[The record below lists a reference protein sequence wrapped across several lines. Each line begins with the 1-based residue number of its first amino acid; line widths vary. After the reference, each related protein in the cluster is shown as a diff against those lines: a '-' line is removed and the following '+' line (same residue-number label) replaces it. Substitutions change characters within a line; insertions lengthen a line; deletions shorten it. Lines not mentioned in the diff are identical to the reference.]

1 MLSSAASQ
9 REAWCLLGD
18 RTCNSNKEPNMRTCS
33 MPYIKG
39 ILTVFYL
46 ILGELCLPESSSEID
61 YALKPH
67 APLSLH
73 VDLIKLKV
81 QINQH
86 KGPRSGAQPRTFC
99 CISFH
104 QFIQCHV
111 SLLHITHCSQ
121 TARGNGSR
129 SALAPQHRTSGQHG
143 SRGQQRHRCKKSDR
157 NCLLGLRER
166 TS

>member
-9 REAWCLLGD
+9 KEAQCLLRD
-18 RTCNSNKEPNMRTCS
+18 RTCNISKEPNTRTCT
-33 MPYIKG
+33 MPYIKDF
-39 ILTVFYL
+39 LTVFYF
-46 ILGELCLPESSSEID
+46 IPGEPRLPESSSEID

-67 APLSLH
+67 ALLSLH
-73 VDLIKLKV
+73 VDVIKLKV

-86 KGPRSGAQPRTFC
+86 KGPRSRAQPRAFC

-111 SLLHITHCSQ
+111 SLLLITHCSW
-121 TARGNGSR
+121 TTRGNGSR
-129 SALAPQHRTSGQHG
+129 SALAPKHRTSGQHG
-143 SRGQQRHRCKKSDR
+143 SCGRQRHHCKQSDR
-157 NCLLGLRER
+157 SCLLGLRER